1 MRVVAIEKDPTIL
14 ARVRMSR
21 TKKQRVLITEDGY
34 KFYQQK
40 DSTWTDGINGQI
52 DMMFTN
58 KDLKSGLFP
67 KGKILILNQ

>member
-1 MRVVAIEKDPTIL
+1 MRVVAIEKDPTIH